1 MPTNINASRPVLP
14 HRREADGSLTPLLF
28 LTSAD
33 LVAYDNPDVA
43 DSGETTEEALNILF
57 KKVGESSAT
66 TVFSAVLT
74 TYYNASP
81 EAAFNGA
88 ETKTALDELF
98 RRLALLED
106 RYLKPSVETPS
117 IISPTDGTVIAEE
130 PFAITPES
138 SPFSATQGGRHS
150 ASEWRICAGTAPE
163 TALWSS
169 GVDLVNLT
177 THPAIT
183 LDEATVPGLDAAT
196 ADGGRLL
203 LSVRYRATNVNGETW
218 SEWSAPASFTLQTEP
233 PVPDYVIYK
242 TPDNGET
249 FTVPDGV
256 TELAV
261 LVVPSGGCSSTSR
274 VGGVGGYAGA
284 ARVTVTPGEGIAIT
298 LPTGSTANP
307 GAAFGSYVTCSN
319 TGVSF
324 APDTA
329 TALWQCKT
337 GDGGSGRAPGSGTS
351 LLKNGG
357 SGGGFRWQTDEDWLA
372 FVLAG
377 PGDEVPRNG
386 GPASTSTSGSAGK
399 SVGNG
404 GATYGGGA
412 GGSGAK
418 SPAVRTGNPGII
430 VVLWGSLLSPVTA

>member
-57 KKVGESSAT
+57 KKVGESSAPT

-117 IISPTDGTVIAEE
+117 IISPADGTVIAEE

-183 LDEATVPGLDAAT
+183 LDEAAVPGLDAAT

-203 LSVRYRATNVNGETW
+203 LSVRYRATNANGETW

-233 PVPDYVIYK
+233 PVPEYVIYK
-242 TPDNGET
+242 TANNGET

-261 LVVPSGGCSSTSR
+261 LVVPSGGCSAGRS
-274 VGGVGGYAGA
+274 GGKGGYAGA
-284 ARVTVTPGEGIAIT
+284 ARVTVTPGEEIAVT
-298 LPTGSTANP
+298 LPTGNTYDP
-307 GAAFGSYVTCSN
+307 GAAFGTYVSCSN
-319 TGVSF
+319 SGVVLDP
-324 APDTA
+324 AA
-329 TALWQCKT
+329 VELWRCKT
-337 GDGGSGRAPGSGTS
+337 GDGGNGIAPASGTTFM
-351 LLKNGG
+351 KNGG
-357 SGGGFRWQTDEDWLA
+357 MGGGFRWKTDEDWLA

-377 PGDEVPRNG
+377 PGDEVPGNG
-386 GPASTSTSGSAGK
+386 GASSSSTSGSTGK

-412 GGSGAK
+412 GGSGAT
-418 SPAVRTGNPGII
+418 SPAVRSGNPGII
-430 VVLWGSLLSPVTA
+430 VVLWGSLLSN